1 MPISVPHYE
10 SNHADAAVHGVDPNL
25 FLDSHVIKLVEVA
38 RKYAGPEVS
47 LGMGCVE

>member
-1 MPISVPHYE
+1 MPISVPPSPDPTE
-10 SNHADAAVHGVDPNL
+10 APLHGVDPKL

-47 LGMGCVE
+47 P